1 MLSRVC
7 STVYKQHACSSCWC
21 VMPAS
26 SRPPATTQQRWF
38 ASGRRPPNGV
48 SALFNQITTKRS
60 PKVAKLLLWLLGR
73 VHEAADPEDM
83 EEQDAVLLGLERLGS
98 LLEQYYHPSNNGK

>member
-7 STVYKQHACSSCWC
+7 STVYKQHACSLYWC
-21 VMPAS
+21 MMPAS
-26 SRPPATTQQRWF
+26 SRPPCNDSAAWF

-48 SALFNQITTKRS
+48 SALFNQITSKRS
-60 PKVAKLLLWLLGR
+60 PKVAKLLLWLLGQ
-73 VHEAADPEDM
+73 VQEAADPEDM